1 MEVYLASRNEHK
13 LAEVRRLL
21 TPFRLTVATLPRGVV
36 LPPEDGDTFAANA
49 LPKARV
55 ASQELKRP
63 VIADDSGIE
72 AAALGGRPGVLSA
85 RFAGEHA
92 TDEENLRKLM
102 AEAPVGSELRY
113 VCAIAFVDGV
123 TERVFFGD
131 CRGRLAP
138 APRGEHGFGYDPV
151 FLPDEDPAQRTMAEL
166 TDHEKDVISHRGRAT
181 RDFAWWFLG
190 ERLGL
195 RP

>member
-1 MEVYLASRNEHK
+1 VEVYLASRNEHK

-21 TPFRLTVATLPRGVV
+21 TPFRLTAAVLPRNIV

-55 ASQELKRP
+55 AAQELKRP

-72 AAALGGRPGVLSA
+72 ATALSGRPGVRSA
-85 RFAGEHA
+85 RFAGEQA

-113 VCAIAFVDGV
+113 VCAIAFVDGA
-123 TERVFFGD
+123 TERVFFGE

-138 APRGEHGFGYDPV
+138 APRGDNGFGYDPV

-166 TDHEKDVISHRGRAT
+166 TDHEKDLISHRGRAM